1 MKTKSA
7 MIASV
12 GFQTLTY
19 FGCDS
24 LKERTLGRRRALG
37 AVLWEAEQPV
47 DSTPGK
53 TKGGFD
59 ELERAA
65 GTAVAAGVVVALRRR
80 RITWAFMYAAS
91 GSAFPLESST
101 PPQGFDVCSKLTIES
116 EARPVQGSHR
126 VKPALPLKR
135 GDKALRL
142 RRPAPGDNFGLG
154 KDRLGGPV
162 FFVWRVAVLA
172 EDSSAAAPIT

>member
-1 MKTKSA
+1 
-7 MIASV
+7 
-12 GFQTLTY
+12 
-19 FGCDS
+19 
-24 LKERTLGRRRALG
+24 
-37 AVLWEAEQPV
+37 VLWEAEQPE

-80 RITWAFMYAAS
+80 RIAWAFVYAAS

-172 EDSSAAAPIT
+172 EDSECRGFYHLNRLDLRNARHDFVTQALVQIAASSLEV